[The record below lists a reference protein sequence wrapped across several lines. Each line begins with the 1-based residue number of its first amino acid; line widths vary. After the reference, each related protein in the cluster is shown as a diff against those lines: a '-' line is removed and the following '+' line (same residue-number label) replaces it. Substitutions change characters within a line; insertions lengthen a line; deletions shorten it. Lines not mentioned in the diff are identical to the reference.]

1 MPPRRP
7 LRFVVTAG
15 PTREPL
21 DDVRYLTNASTGRM
35 GIELAREA
43 RRRGARVTLVLG
55 PTSEAPSRGVDVV
68 RVETC
73 RDMLTATRRAA
84 HGADVLVFAAAPADW
99 RPAVRAKG
107 KLKKDGSGRPRGLT
121 LVENPDIAATLGRTK
136 GRRLH
141 VGFALE
147 VQRPFFFAR
156 RKLEKK
162 RFDAIVL
169 NSPANVGRGGGAVY
183 WMVAGA
189 DPVPLAARDKRAV
202 AKAIVARALAL
213 RDRQR
218 KSDAS
223 P

>member
-7 LRFVVTAG
+7 LRVVVTAG

-21 DDVRYLTNASTGRM
+21 DDVRYLSNASTGRM

-43 RRRGARVTLVLG
+43 HRRGARVTLVLG
-55 PTSEAPSRGVDVV
+55 PTAEAPPRGVDVV

-84 HGADVLVFAAAPADW
+84 RTADLLVFAAAPADW

-107 KLKKDGSGRPRGLT
+107 KLKKDGSGRPRALT

-136 GRRLH
+136 GKRVH

-169 NSPANVGRGGGAVY
+169 NSPANVGTGGGAVY
-183 WMVAGA
+183 WLTPDAE
-189 DPVPLAARDKRAV
+189 PLALAASDKRGV
-202 AKAIVARALAL
+202 AKAIVARAFAI
-213 RDRQR
+213 RDGRAGR
-218 KSDAS
+218 